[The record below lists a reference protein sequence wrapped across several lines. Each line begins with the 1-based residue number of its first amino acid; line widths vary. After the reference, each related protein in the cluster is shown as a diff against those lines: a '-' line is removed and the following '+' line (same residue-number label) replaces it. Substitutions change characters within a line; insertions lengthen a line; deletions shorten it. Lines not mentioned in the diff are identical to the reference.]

1 MDNVVFKGSK
11 EAMVIF
17 YQDIEKFEDL
27 KDVTDNYAN
36 LMYVTSWKNK
46 EEVAHL
52 GIDVNSILKIL
63 MSEKI
68 LLIREVYDKA
78 FNAYLDQEYD
88 DLTNLMYIHN

>member
-1 MDNVVFKGSK
+1 
-11 EAMVIF
+11 
-17 YQDIEKFEDL
+17 
-27 KDVTDNYAN
+27 
-36 LMYVTSWKNK
+36 MYVTSWENK
-46 EEVAHL
+46 EEVVHL